1 MIDLMENKVVAP
13 LILKQYELG
22 RSEGMQ
28 AGLQA
33 GMQTG
38 MQDLLLDQLTEK
50 FGPVPEWAAKRV
62 QAASAAELHTWEKRV
77 LHSDS
82 LEDTLR

>member
-1 MIDLMENKVVAP
+1 MIDLMENKVLAP

-22 RSEGMQ
+22 RSE
-28 AGLQA
+28 

-50 FGPVPEWAAKRV
+50 FGPLPEWAAQRV